1 MRCSLLRKGLTMD
14 TINKNII
21 EAQYAVR
28 GTIVARAEDIVAE
41 LNGGSNKYPF
51 KSVVMCN
58 IGNPQALKQPP
69 LTFVRQVLAMMVDPQ
84 TAMGDKD
91 ALPFEPEAIERAGVY
106 RKQIGHWTATGAYTA
121 SKGYPFVRKH
131 LAEWVDRR
139 DHTENNRPAHFEEF
153 TLSNGASPGIAMMLQ
168 ALRGNGSVMIPI
180 PQYPL
185 YTATMSLLGIPP
197 TPYFMDEDGTWSLNI
212 NKLEAAYAEASEKPT
227 ALVIINPGNPTGQ
240 VLSLENLQDIAEF
253 CYKNDLVVLSDEV
266 YQENIHQNEKKFHSF
281 RKVVLNHP
289 NVALRDKLQVASYH
303 STSKGIIG
311 ECGRRGGYMHLMN
324 FPTDVVAQMT
334 KLQSIQLCPNVDG
347 QLTTMLMTDPP
358 TGSSATKYNAE
369 YNSIA
374 LSLKNKAVALQTA
387 LNANPEIMSC
397 NPAEGAMYLFPKI
410 ELPEK
415 YIEHA
420 ETKGFKRES
429 ADACWALEL
438 LENKGVLVVPG
449 SGFGQNPGTYHF
461 RTTILPQE
469 AELARCAEDITSFHK
484 EIHAKF
490 N

>member
-1 MRCSLLRKGLTMD
+1 MHRSLLRKGLTIE

-21 EAQYAVR
+21 DAQYAVR
-28 GTIVARAEDIVAE
+28 GTIVARAEDIVAD
-41 LNGGSNKYPF
+41 LNNGSTKYPF

-91 ALPFEPEAIERAGVY
+91 ALPFEPEAVERAGHY

-131 LAEWVDRR
+131 LAEWIVKR
-139 DHTENNRPAHFEEF
+139 DAGENNVKAHFEEF
-153 TLSNGASPGIAMMLQ
+153 TLTNGASPGIAMMLQ

-185 YTATMSLLGIPP
+185 YTATMSLLDIPP
-197 TPYFMDEDGTWSLNI
+197 TPYFMDEEGTWSLNI
-212 NKLEAAYAEASEKPT
+212 TKLEEAYANATMKPS

-240 VLSLENLQDIAEF
+240 VLSLQNLQDIAEF
-253 CYKNDLVVLSDEV
+253 CFKNDLVVLSDEV
-266 YQENIHQNEKKFHSF
+266 YQENIHQSEKKFHSF

-324 FPTDVVAQMT
+324 FPADVVAQMN

-358 TGSSATKYNAE
+358 TGSSAAKYKAE
-369 YNSIA
+369 YNAIA
-374 LSLKNKAVALQTA
+374 QSLKSKATALQSA
-387 LNANPEIMSC
+387 LNANPKIMTC

-410 ELPEK
+410 VLPER

-420 ETKGFKRES
+420 ATKGFKREA

-438 LENKGVLVVPG
+438 LEEKGILVVPG
-449 SGFGQNPGTYHF
+449 SGFGQNPDTYHF

-469 AELARCAEDITSFHK
+469 AELTRCAEDITSFQK
-484 EIHAKF
+484 EIHAKY